1 MWISEDFLTFL
12 KTLAFAIGFPLG
24 VAFAFFISP
33 VIVNLIELIIGGA
46 RLRILELFIKAVII
60 TFFTIAIGGA
70 AVSGLIE
77 LYHHSNIWIT
87 LVIAIMWAIV
97 PVLWIISKVR
107 QIKGTGRS
115 YDL

>member
-1 MWISEDFLTFL
+1 MWISEDFLAFL
-12 KTLAFAIGFPLG
+12 KTLAFAIGFPLAI
-24 VAFAFFISP
+24 AFAFFISP
-33 VIVNLIELIIGGA
+33 VIVNLIELIIGAA

-60 TFFTIAIGGA
+60 TFFAIAIGGVA
-70 AVSGLIE
+70 IEGLSE
-77 LYHHSNIWIT
+77 LYHYSNIWIT
-87 LVIAIMWAIV
+87 LVIASIWAIV